1 MSTSTSPS
9 WRASRAAGVSAAGAR
24 TLPAP
29 GADAAPPDETVWS
42 GPALAFLLSLVVAIP
57 IIFAV
62 LMLTSFSVL
71 QDSGDAVSAA
81 APVAADATADPDRG
95 RRAGRRRGGGRR
107 RGRRARR
114 AGGPGA
120 AARPDLRPPPGRPLR
135 RPGAV
140 AVEPAAAEE
149 AAAAVAA
156 ALEEPEVPAQPL
168 DRIYVVVAGDVLSR
182 IAQRF
187 AVTVE
192 AIAAYNELSNPN
204 ALRIGQ
210 ELRIPP
216 PGYQPPDPEAEES
229 TDFAT
234 GPLSPG

>member
-9 WRASRAAGVSAAGAR
+9 WRVSRAAGASAAGAR

-71 QDSGDAVSAA
+71 QDAGDAAPEA
-81 APVAADATADPDRG
+81 APVAAAVTETPAAEEAAPATRT
-95 RRAGRRRGGGRR
+95 
-107 RGRRARR
+107 
-114 AGGPGA
+114 
-120 AARPDLRPPPGRPLR
+120 
-135 RPGAV
+135 V

>member
-1 MSTSTSPS
+1 MDTAATTSRFGTAMSTSTSPS

-71 QDSGDAVSAA
+71 QDSGDAVSEA
-81 APVAADATADPDRG
+81 APVAADATETPA
-95 RRAGRRRGGGRR
+95 AGE
-107 RGRRARR
+107 A
-114 AGGPGA
+114 AP
-120 AARPDLRPPPGRPLR
+120 AART
-135 RPGAV
+135 V

>member
-9 WRASRAAGVSAAGAR
+9 WRASPAAGASAAGAR

-29 GADAAPPDETVWS
+29 GAGDAPPDETVWS
-42 GPALAFLLSLVVAIP
+42 GPALGFLLSLVVAIP

-71 QDSGDAVSAA
+71 QDTGDAAPEA
-81 APVAADATADPDRG
+81 APAAVAVTETPAAQA
-95 RRAGRRRGGGRR
+95 AG
-107 RGRRARR
+107 
-114 AGGPGA
+114 
-120 AARPDLRPPPGRPLR
+120 AARPV
-135 RPGAV
+135 AV
-140 AVEPAAAEE
+140 APAAAEE

-216 PGYQPPDPEAEES
+216 PGYQPPGPAAGEP

>member
-42 GPALAFLLSLVVAIP
+42 GPALAFLLSLVVAVP

-71 QDSGDAVSAA
+71 RDSGDAVSEA
-81 APVAADATADPDRG
+81 APVAADATAPPA
-95 RRAGRRRGGGRR
+95 AGE
-107 RGRRARR
+107 A
-114 AGGPGA
+114 AP
-120 AARPDLRPPPGRPLR
+120 AART
-135 RPGAV
+135 V

-192 AIAAYNELSNPN
+192 AIATYNELSNPN

>member
-9 WRASRAAGVSAAGAR
+9 WRASPAAGASVAGAR

-42 GPALAFLLSLVVAIP
+42 GPALGFLLSLVVAIP

-71 QDSGDAVSAA
+71 QDTGDAAPAAVAA
-81 APVAADATADPDRG
+81 AEAPETPAAEEAAPATR
-95 RRAGRRRGGGRR
+95 
-107 RGRRARR
+107 
-114 AGGPGA
+114 
-120 AARPDLRPPPGRPLR
+120 
-135 RPGAV
+135 AV
-140 AVEPAAAEE
+140 AVAPAAAEE

>member
-9 WRASRAAGVSAAGAR
+9 WRASLAAGGSAAGAR

-42 GPALAFLLSLVVAIP
+42 GPALGFLLSLVVAIP

-62 LMLTSFSVL
+62 LMLTTFSVL
-71 QDSGDAVSAA
+71 RDGGEAAPVSAA
-81 APVAADATADPDRG
+81 VAAAAETPAAEETAP
-95 RRAGRRRGGGRR
+95 
-107 RGRRARR
+107 
-114 AGGPGA
+114 
-120 AARPDLRPPPGRPLR
+120 
-135 RPGAV
+135 
-140 AVEPAAAEE
+140 PAAAATAAPAAAAE

-216 PGYQPPDPEAEES
+216 PGYQPPEPEAEES

>member
-9 WRASRAAGVSAAGAR
+9 WRASPAAGASAAGAR
-24 TLPAP
+24 PLPAP

-42 GPALAFLLSLVVAIP
+42 GPALAFLLSLVVAVP

-71 QDSGDAVSAA
+71 QDSGDAVSEA
-81 APVAADATADPDRG
+81 APVAADATAPP
-95 RRAGRRRGGGRR
+95 A
-107 RGRRARR
+107 AEE
-114 AGGPGA
+114 AAP
-120 AARPDLRPPPGRPLR
+120 AART
-135 RPGAV
+135 V

-156 ALEEPEVPAQPL
+156 ALEEPEVPTQPL

>member
-71 QDSGDAVSAA
+71 QDSGDAVSAV
-81 APVAADATADPDRG
+81 APVAAEVTETPAAEEAAP
-95 RRAGRRRGGGRR
+95 
-107 RGRRARR
+107 
-114 AGGPGA
+114 
-120 AARPDLRPPPGRPLR
+120 AART
-135 RPGAV
+135 V

-168 DRIYVVVAGDVLSR
+168 DQIYVVVAGDVLSR

>member
-71 QDSGDAVSAA
+71 QDSGDAVSEA
-81 APVAADATADPDRG
+81 APVAADATETPA
-95 RRAGRRRGGGRR
+95 AGE
-107 RGRRARR
+107 A
-114 AGGPGA
+114 AP
-120 AARPDLRPPPGRPLR
+120 AART
-135 RPGAV
+135 V

>member
-9 WRASRAAGVSAAGAR
+9 WRASPAAGASAAGAR

-42 GPALAFLLSLVVAIP
+42 GPALGFLLSLVVAIP

-71 QDSGDAVSAA
+71 RDGGDAAPEVAPAA
-81 APVAADATADPDRG
+81 AAVTETPAAEEAAPATRTV
-95 RRAGRRRGGGRR
+95 
-107 RGRRARR
+107 
-114 AGGPGA
+114 
-120 AARPDLRPPPGRPLR
+120 
-135 RPGAV
+135 AV
-140 AVEPAAAEE
+140 APAAAEE